1 MTAETIVAVA
11 SSAPAERGMAKR
23 SSKVAAKKDELARAA
38 FRTLSELGYAGT
50 SLRDIA
56 ANSEYSHGV
65 LHYYFADK
73 LDLITHCVRLYKSE
87 CVAAYDDVL
96 DHVDDA
102 ATLRARFVRRLVD
115 TVVDELPT
123 HKLWY
128 DLRMQSMF
136 EPSLIDGVR
145 EIDEE
150 LRAMIWRV
158 VSRYAELS
166 GGVPVLDATGVYAAF
181 DGPFERAVRRLA
193 TGESGAADDLFG
205 QLDALLGAL
214 VPAESAVARTG
225 REQTRGPAERG
236 E

>member
-1 MTAETIVAVA
+1 MTAETIDSVAM
-11 SSAPAERGMAKR
+11 SAPAERGMAKR
-23 SSKVAAKKDELARAA
+23 SSKVAAKREELARAA
-38 FRTLSELGYAGT
+38 FKTLSELGYAGT

-73 LDLITHCVRLYKSE
+73 LDLITHCVRLYKAE

-96 DHVDDA
+96 DDVDDA
-102 ATLRARFVRRLVD
+102 ETLRQRFVRRLVD
-115 TVVDELPT
+115 TAVDELPT

-128 DLRMQSMF
+128 DLRIQSMF
-136 EPSLIDGVR
+136 EPLLVVGVR

-150 LRAMIWRV
+150 LCAMIWRV
-158 VSRYAELS
+158 VSRYAELA
-166 GGVPVLDATGVYAAF
+166 GGVPVLDAPGMYAAF

-193 TGESGAADDLFG
+193 AGESAAADDLFD

-214 VPAESAVARTG
+214 VPVASESLPARG
-225 REQTRGPAERG
+225 
-236 E
+236 